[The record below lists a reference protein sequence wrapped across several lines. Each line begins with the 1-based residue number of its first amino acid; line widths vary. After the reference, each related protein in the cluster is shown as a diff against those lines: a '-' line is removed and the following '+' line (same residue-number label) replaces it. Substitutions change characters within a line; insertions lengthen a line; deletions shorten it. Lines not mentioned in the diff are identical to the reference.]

1 MTNARFL
8 LGIACAALGLAGAAI
23 AHAASPEPALRLSET
38 ITPAPAQAAAAA
50 PVERPEG
57 VRAMPSPPNADPA
70 FNLTAADYR
79 IGSEDLLEIQVFGV
93 DQLSR
98 TVRVNSLGNVSL
110 PLIGTM
116 AVGGLTAQEAERLIA
131 AKLSEKFLQDPQVGV
146 FIKEFT
152 NQRVTIEG
160 AVQKPGIYP
169 MRGQTTLLRALALA
183 GGQGSMSDMSQVM
196 IFRREADG
204 GRVGHA
210 YDVEKIRRGEM
221 EDPAVGNDDVV
232 VVNRSPARAALRDSL
247 FRDFIDTINPFS
259 PFAH

>member
-1 MTNARFL
+1 
-8 LGIACAALGLAGAAI
+8 
-23 AHAASPEPALRLSET
+23 
-38 ITPAPAQAAAAA
+38 
-50 PVERPEG
+50 
-57 VRAMPSPPNADPA
+57 MPSPSNADPA

-116 AVGGLTAQEAERLIA
+116 VVGGLTAQEAERLIA